1 MQTVGAGCSGSVAES
16 ALDSRAR
23 SDTPAAPNQ
32 DLLVTVDPT
41 QRRWDAHKLQAEQVA
56 YVLAEGDYLQRRQAL
71 RMSKCGEVLNFGWMV
86 DPGTGAT
93 NLKLKSTWFCRVRH
107 CPVCQWRRSLMWIG
121 RFYHAFPRIYADHPD
136 WRYVLL
142 TLTVRNCPVLDLRKT
157 VQAMNAAWKRLTER
171 KAWPADGFVRSL
183 EITRADDG
191 SAHPHF
197 HCLLALPPS
206 YFAGRNYLSAAK
218 WATLWQEALRIDYTP
233 ICDVRVVK
241 AKDYSKSRGKT
252 VWSGSPEV
260 ESQELAI
267 DGVRNAVL
275 EESGRGLLAGY
286 DPLNNAFQVTKVE
299 AIKAAIAEVIK
310 YTVKPDDMLSDP
322 AWLLELSSQLRNSRA
337 VAIGGEF
344 RKYFDDEDPEGLIT
358 EGQPDQVENH
368 GGLLFGWRER
378 ASVPQYARKKRELS
392 SC

>member
-1 MQTVGAGCSGSVAES
+1 
-16 ALDSRAR
+16 
-23 SDTPAAPNQ
+23 
-32 DLLVTVDPT
+32 VDPT
-41 QRRWDAHKLQAEQVA
+41 QKRWDSHKLQAEQVA
-56 YVLAEGDYLQRRQAL
+56 HILAEGDYLQQRQAL
-71 RMSKCGEVLNFGWMV
+71 RMSKCGEVLNFEWMV
-86 DPGTGAT
+86 DPGTGAA
-93 NLKLKSTWFCRVRH
+93 NLKLKTTWFCRVRH

-121 RFYHAFPRIYADHPD
+121 RFYHAFPRIYADHPE

-171 KAWPADGFVRSL
+171 KAWPAEAFIRSL
-183 EITRADDG
+183 EITRAEDG
-191 SAHPHF
+191 QAHPHF

-206 YFAGRNYLSAAK
+206 YFAGRNYLSTAK
-218 WATLWQEALRIDYTP
+218 WALLWQEALRIDYTP
-233 ICDVRVVK
+233 QCDVRVVK
-241 AKDYSKSRGKT
+241 PKDYSKKRGET
-252 VWSGSPEV
+252 VWRGSPEV
-260 ESQELAI
+260 ESMELAI

-378 ASVPQYARKKRELS
+378 ASVPQYARRKAQEA
-392 SC
+392 